1 MDVKQITG
9 NLCVKTVF
17 PVSTEIVVKIRVEN
31 VRLMHH
37 ATLPPV
43 CVQMDVS
50 TTGYFLIVQNV
61 NRINMGLTV
70 QPHVATVKAKTPA
83 LWLRGIVLVDAHT
96 VGSGNAVIY
105 FAVMV
110 LTSRVKVVSSVRGC
124 VRTAHLVISQPENV
138 MMGVVYI
145 GLGHIVKNV
154 RMDIL
159 TKIAAAHVV
168 IV

>member
-1 MDVKQITG
+1 MAVKQITG

-17 PVSTEIVVKIRVEN
+17 PVSTEIVVKISVEN
-31 VRLMHH
+31 VRLAQH
-37 ATLPPV
+37 ATLHPV
-43 CVQMDVS
+43 CVQMDAR

-61 NRINMGLTV
+61 NRINMDLTV
-70 QPHVATVKAKTPA
+70 QPSVATVKAEAPA
-83 LWLRGIVLVDAHT
+83 LWIRGIVPVDAHT

-105 FAVMV
+105 SAVMV
-110 LTSRVKVVSSVRGC
+110 LTSRVKVVSSVKVC

-138 MMGVVYI
+138 MTGVVYI